1 MRDASIATPYRR
13 RETVAAAT
21 GAAGHAAGA
30 KTVTE
35 PVVADDSAS
44 TASNLSPM
52 NLAAPATAVIPTLR
66 DVMTPTPTCVAPEAS
81 VLQLVRL
88 LHAKRFRHLL
98 VTTDGGKLVGI
109 ISDRDVVRCFGPTD
123 YPDEDLLAGIRTDEI
138 MSRDVISISSDRSLA
153 AALDVMHDHGVS
165 CLPIV
170 DGERLVG
177 IVTTSDLMR
186 LLRQLVA
193 R

>member
-1 MRDASIATPYRR
+1 MQEPVMSQPSIDAPYRR
-13 RETVAAAT
+13 RETVAPARTASEAAEVEL
-21 GAAGHAAGA
+21 AGA
-30 KTVTE
+30 ERVVT
-35 PVVADDSAS
+35 
-44 TASNLSPM
+44 
-52 NLAAPATAVIPTLR
+52 IPTLR
-66 DVMTPTPTCVAPEAS
+66 EVMTPAPTCVAPEAS

-109 ISDRDVVRCFGPTD
+109 ISDRDVVRCFGPTA
-123 YPDEDLLAGIRTDEI
+123 YPDEELLATIRADQI
-138 MSRDVISISSDRSLA
+138 MSRDVISIASEATLT

-170 DGERLVG
+170 EGERLAG

-186 LLRQLVA
+186 LLRRLVSG
-193 R
+193 

>member
-1 MRDASIATPYRR
+1 
-13 RETVAAAT
+13 
-21 GAAGHAAGA
+21 
-30 KTVTE
+30 
-35 PVVADDSAS
+35 
-44 TASNLSPM
+44 
-52 NLAAPATAVIPTLR
+52 LAAMIPSLR
-66 DVMTPTPTCVAPEAS
+66 EVMTPAPTCVAPEAS

-109 ISDRDVVRCFGPTD
+109 ISDRDVVRCFGPTA
-123 YPDEDLLAGIRTDEI
+123 YPDEQLLAGIRADQI
-138 MSRDVISISSDRSLA
+138 MSRDVISIASEATLA

-170 DGERLVG
+170 DGEKLAG
-177 IVTTSDLMR
+177 IITTSDCMR

-193 R
+193 GA